1 MNGVILNGQYVSE
14 KIDEFVLEKIKYEND
29 KSVNSIRCK
38 KKKKLFI
45 IYSKN
50 IVSYS
55 YLYII
60 LKKSIYLNSDV
71 VIVLIRVNKN
81 VSEEKL
87 TKIIKKI
94 NINENNDTSLI
105 ILSPLSYHINKCYIS
120 EFIQKEK
127 DIDCSNYK
135 RILKLINIIDEN
147 SFWKGKTNNKINN
160 DKNMNYKYICSY
172 DNCRLLLPSLF
183 PFWKIIQNFYMA
195 YFDLFLKWCM
205 HVENGKMIAD
215 KKRNVFQIFCCNNL
229 INNNEDMIIPYKKEN
244 VNKFYNMSFLCYNE
258 KKIYIHIKNDNRKE
272 DLYNII
278 IYSHLKFNKVCDNNQ
293 NDVLIFNYLENVN
306 YNLPCCIHSIL
317 LFIKYYNIEIK
328 NKNVLILNN
337 NINIF
342 LTLFIFFMR
351 NNIST
356 VVYDPLNGQ
365 VLCRYE
371 KKKNSD
377 DNKKIYL
384 NINGNEILITNEDD
398 FKRKCKIFI
407 NHFVYN
413 YKKYGHNKNKEILK
427 NMENEIIKSSD
438 IIIIGI
444 GRHHILSKRHIKENV
459 IILDLG
465 INLIPSPPKNKT
477 NTKKKE
483 QKKKKH
489 FAYNMKNDESV
500 YNYDAKIDKE
510 NIIGEQYQ
518 LNNVYFEKSKNVIQN
533 NYYLPLQKFNKKIGE
548 YNKVYNFRR
557 NHKRRHANL
566 LYKLKRYYYFLN
578 RSYGYK
584 YINDNKLK
592 RRMRISNKKI
602 LNDNKSKLKYINCL
616 ANILKNYVIMGD
628 VDMSCK
634 SKCSYISSVPGG
646 LGPITTSM
654 LFYNLYFK
662 N

>member
-1 MNGVILNGQYVSE
+1 MNGVILNGHYVSE
-14 KIDEFVLEKIKYEND
+14 KIDEFVLEKIKYEDAKNIHS
-29 KSVNSIRCK
+29 KEWKR
-38 KKKKLFI
+38 KKKLFI

-55 YLYII
+55 YLYIL

-71 VIVLIRVNKN
+71 VFVLIRVNKK

-87 TKIIKKI
+87 IKIIKRI

-135 RILKLINIIDEN
+135 TFLKLINIIEEN
-147 SFWKGKTNNKINN
+147 SFWKSQPNNDMNN
-160 DKNMNYKYICSY
+160 DKKMNYENVCTY
-172 DNCRLLLPSLF
+172 DNCRVLLPALF

-195 YFDLFLKWCM
+195 YFDLFLKWCT
-205 HVENGKMIAD
+205 HVKNGKMIAD
-215 KKRNVFQIFCCNNL
+215 KKGNGFQIFCCNHL
-229 INNNEDMIIPYKKEN
+229 INNNEHMIVQSRKEN
-244 VNKFYNMSFLCYNE
+244 VNKFYDMSFLCYKG
-258 KKIYIHIKNDNRKE
+258 KKKNIHNKNDNMKA
-272 DLYNII
+272 DQYNII
-278 IYSHLKFNKVCDNNQ
+278 IYSHLKFNKECNNNQ
-293 NDVLIFNYLENVN
+293 NDVLIFNYLKNVN

-317 LFIKYYNIEIK
+317 LFIKYYKIEMRD
-328 NKNVLILNN
+328 KNVLILNN

-356 VVYDPLNGQ
+356 IVYDPLNGQ

-371 KKKNSD
+371 KTKKSH
-377 DNKKIYL
+377 DNKNFYL
-384 NINGNEILITNEDD
+384 NINGNQILIKNVED
-398 FKRKCKIFI
+398 FKKKCRIFI
-407 NHFVYN
+407 NQFVCN
-413 YKKYGHNKNKEILK
+413 YKKYGHIKNNDILK
-427 NMENEIIKSSD
+427 NMEKEIIKSAD

-465 INLIPSPPKNKT
+465 INLIPSPSKKK
-477 NTKKKE
+477 TKKK
-483 QKKKKH
+483 KKKKKYLAH
-489 FAYNMKNDESV
+489 ITKNDEIL
-500 YNYDAKIDKE
+500 YDRKIDKE
-510 NIIGEQYQ
+510 NIIGEEHE
-518 LNNVYFEKSKNVIQN
+518 LNNVYFTKDKNGIQN
-533 NYYLPLQKFNKKIGE
+533 NYYVPLQKINKEIE
-548 YNKVYNFRR
+548 ECNKVYYFRR
-557 NHKRRHANL
+557 NHEKRQANL
-566 LYKLKRYYYFLN
+566 LYKLKRDYYFLN
-578 RSYGYK
+578 ISYGYK
-584 YINDNKLK
+584 HINNSNLK
-592 RRMRISNKKI
+592 RRMRICNNKM
-602 LNDNKSKLKYINCL
+602 LNDNKSKLKYMNSL

-628 VDMSCK
+628 VDMNCK
-634 SKCSYISSVPGG
+634 NKCSYISSVPGG

>member
-1 MNGVILNGQYVSE
+1 MNGVILNGHYVSE
-14 KIDEFVLEKIKYEND
+14 KIDEFVLEKIKYEDVKNIHS
-29 KSVNSIRCK
+29 KRWK
-38 KKKKLFI
+38 RKKKLFI

-55 YLYII
+55 YLYIL

-71 VIVLIRVNKN
+71 VFVLIRVNKK

-87 TKIIKKI
+87 IKIIKKI

-135 RILKLINIIDEN
+135 TILKLINIIEEN
-147 SFWKGKTNNKINN
+147 SFWNIQPNNDMNN
-160 DKNMNYKYICSY
+160 DKKMNYENLCSY
-172 DNCRLLLPSLF
+172 DNCRVLLPSLF

-205 HVENGKMIAD
+205 HVKNGKMIGD
-215 KKRNVFQIFCCNNL
+215 KKGNVFQIFCCNHL
-229 INNNEDMIIPYKKEN
+229 INNNEDMILQCRKEN

-258 KKIYIHIKNDNRKE
+258 KKIYIHNKNDNMKA
-272 DLYNII
+272 DQYNII
-278 IYSHLKFNKVCDNNQ
+278 IYSHLKFDKESDYKK
-293 NDVLIFNYLENVN
+293 NDVLIFNYLKDVN

-317 LFIKYYNIEIK
+317 LFIKYYKIEMRDK
-328 NKNVLILNN
+328 DVLILNN

-356 VVYDPLNGQ
+356 IVYDPLNGQ

-371 KKKNSD
+371 KTKKSH
-377 DNKKIYL
+377 DNKKVYL
-384 NINGNEILITNEDD
+384 NINGNQILIKNEED
-398 FKRKCKIFI
+398 FKKKCKIFI
-407 NHFVYN
+407 NQFVYN
-413 YKKYGHNKNKEILK
+413 YKKYGHIKNNDILK
-427 NMENEIIKSSD
+427 NMEKEIIKSAD

-465 INLIPSPPKNKT
+465 INLISSPSR
-477 NTKKKE
+477 
-483 QKKKKH
+483 KKKKKKKKKDLAH
-489 FAYNMKNDESV
+489 ITKNDEIL
-500 YNYDAKIDKE
+500 YDRKIDKE
-510 NIIGEQYQ
+510 NIIGEEHE
-518 LNNVYFEKSKNVIQN
+518 LNNVYFTKDKNGIQN
-533 NYYLPLQKFNKKIGE
+533 NYYVPLQKINKEIE
-548 YNKVYNFRR
+548 LCNKVYYFRR
-557 NHKRRHANL
+557 NHEKRQANL
-566 LYKLKRYYYFLN
+566 LYKLKRDYYFLN
-578 RSYGYK
+578 RSYRYK
-584 YINDNKLK
+584 DINDNNLK
-592 RRMRISNKKI
+592 RRMRICNNKI
-602 LNDNKSKLKYINCL
+602 LNDNKSKLKYMNNL
-616 ANILKNYVIMGD
+616 TNILKNYVIMGD
-628 VDMSCK
+628 VDMNCK
-634 SKCSYISSVPGG
+634 NKCSYISSVPGG

>member
-14 KIDEFVLEKIKYEND
+14 KIDEFVLEKIKYEYD
-29 KSVNSIRCK
+29 KSANSNIWKR
-38 KKKKLFI
+38 KKKLFI

-60 LKKSIYLNSDV
+60 LKKSLYLNSDV
-71 VIVLIRVNKN
+71 VFVLIRVNKN

-94 NINENNDTSLI
+94 NINKNNDISLI

-135 RILKLINIIDEN
+135 TILNLINVIEED
-147 SFWKGKTNNKINN
+147 SFWKSKPNNDINN
-160 DKNMNYKYICSY
+160 DKKMNYENICSY
-172 DNCRLLLPSLF
+172 DNSRVLLPSHF
-183 PFWKIIQNFYMA
+183 PFWKIIENFYMA
-195 YFDLFLKWCM
+195 FFDLFLKWCT
-205 HVENGKMIAD
+205 HVKNGKMMAD
-215 KKRNVFQIFCCNNL
+215 KKGNMFQIFCCNNL
-229 INNNEDMIIPYKKEN
+229 INNNEDMIIQSRKEN

-258 KKIYIHIKNDNRKE
+258 KKNIQIKNDNMKE
-272 DLYNII
+272 DHYNII
-278 IYSHLKFNKVCDNNQ
+278 IYSHLKFNKECDNNQ
-293 NDVLIFNYLENVN
+293 NDVLIFNYLKNIN

-317 LFIKYYNIEIK
+317 LFIKYYKIEIR

-342 LTLFIFFMR
+342 LALFIFFMR

-356 VVYDPLNGQ
+356 IVYDPLNGQ

-371 KKKNSD
+371 KKKKTH
-377 DNKKIYL
+377 DNKNIYL
-384 NINGNEILITNEDD
+384 NINGNQILITNEAD
-398 FKRKCKIFI
+398 FKRKCRIFI
-407 NHFVYN
+407 NQFVYK
-413 YKKYGHNKNKEILK
+413 YKKYGHIKNKDILK

-444 GRHHILSKRHIKENV
+444 GRNHILRKRHIKENV

-465 INLIPSPPKNKT
+465 INLIPSPPKNK
-477 NTKKKE
+477 
-483 QKKKKH
+483 KKKKKKD
-489 FAYNMKNDESV
+489 FADITKNDESV
-500 YNYDAKIDKE
+500 YNYDGNIDKG
-510 NIIGEQYQ
+510 NIIGEQDE
-518 LNNVYFEKSKNVIQN
+518 LKNEYFTKAKNGIQN
-533 NYYLPLQKFNKKIGE
+533 NYYLPLQKFNKDIE
-548 YNKVYNFRR
+548 QYNKVYYFRR
-557 NHKRRHANL
+557 NHEKRHANL
-566 LYKLKRYYYFLN
+566 FYKLKSDYYFLN
-578 RSYGYK
+578 KSYRFK
-584 YINDNKLK
+584 DVNDNNLK
-592 RRMRISNKKI
+592 RRMRICNNKI
-602 LNDNKSKLKYINCL
+602 LNDNKSKLKYMNCL
-616 ANILKNYVIMGD
+616 VNILKNYVIMGD
-628 VDMSCK
+628 VDMNCK
-634 SKCSYISSVPGG
+634 NKCSYISSVPGG